1 MFRKLLVA
9 VAAVGLVS
17 AGVFVGSAAS
27 QQTPRLP
34 AQTAGHDVP
43 VIKANGG
50 AKRLMVQE
58 ETAAQSTTSTTFTAL
73 TSDSISIPATGKYRV
88 VVRFSG
94 ESQCI
99 ATSWCA
105 LRVLVGGVEAN
116 PKVGL
121 DFAFDSPGGSTW
133 ESDAIERTSD
143 VINGGVGSVTVEVDW
158 AVVGGGTW
166 VLDDWSASAELWKI

>member
-1 MFRKLLVA
+1 MFRKILLA
-9 VAAVGLVS
+9 LAGGALLTAGLFS
-17 AGVFVGSAAS
+17 GYAAS
-27 QQTPRLP
+27 QQTSKPL
-34 AQTAGHDVP
+34 AQAAGHDVP

-99 ATSWCA
+99 AVSWCS
-105 LRVLVGGVEAN
+105 LRILVGGVEAN
-116 PKVGL
+116 PKVGT

-158 AVVGGGTW
+158 AVVSGGTW
-166 VLDDWSASAELWKI
+166 VLDDWSGSAELWKV